1 MRHMLFY
8 WRNSHVRSHN
18 WQKLLVNAA
27 RDWQKSHDSQKATLL
42 SQLLVQNQNRK
53 KCLNKLM
60 PEKVKLVKYIY
71 LALFEQ
77 YLMWPSL

>member
-8 WRNSHVRSHN
+8 WRKSHVRTHN

-42 SQLLVQNQNRK
+42 S
-53 KCLNKLM
+53 
-60 PEKVKLVKYIY
+60 
-71 LALFEQ
+71 
-77 YLMWPSL
+77 